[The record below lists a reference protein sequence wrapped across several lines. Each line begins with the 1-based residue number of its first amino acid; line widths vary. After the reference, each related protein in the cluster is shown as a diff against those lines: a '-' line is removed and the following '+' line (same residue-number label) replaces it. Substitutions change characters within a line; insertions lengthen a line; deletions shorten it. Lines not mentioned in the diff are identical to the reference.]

1 VSRTLQKRK
10 NNGKSRIALFP
21 PNQHDHADI
30 NAGIKSLE
38 ITDVSYS
45 GTEEEWNMKSAD
57 AMKRKV
63 VADGDFGK
71 PIAQSSPVQE
81 YKHSSPDTWQRTFSL
96 QDFIVKGARSGKKK
110 STGLHEPILSSSCGK
125 ESKSSKRINPTRLGP
140 GKSKGVYLFAVI
152 IEYGIT
158 AA

>member
-21 PNQHDHADI
+21 SNHHDPADI
-30 NAGIKSLE
+30 NAGMKSLE
-38 ITDVSYS
+38 VSDISNS
-45 GTEEEWNMKSAD
+45 GTEEGWNMKSAD
-57 AMKRKV
+57 AMKMKV

-81 YKHSSPDTWQRTFSL
+81 YKHSNSDTSQRTFTL
-96 QDFIVKGARSGKKK
+96 KDFIVKGARSGKKK
-110 STGLHEPILSSSCGK
+110 STGLQELVHSSCGK
-125 ESKSSKRINPTRLGP
+125 ESKSCKRINPTRLGP

-152 IEYGIT
+152 IEHGIT

>member
-1 VSRTLQKRK
+1 VS
-10 NNGKSRIALFP
+10 LFP
-21 PNQHDHADI
+21 PSQNDHADV

-38 ITDVSYS
+38 ITDVSHS
-45 GTEEEWNMKSAD
+45 GTEDEWNKRSAHVMK
-57 AMKRKV
+57 KKT

-110 STGLHEPILSSSCGK
+110 GSGLQEPILSSSCGK
-125 ESKSSKRINPTRLGP
+125 ESKSCKRINPTRLGP
-140 GKSKGVYLFAVI
+140 GKSKGLYLFAVI
-152 IEYGIT
+152 FEYGI
-158 AA
+158 AAT